1 MMVTQSQFRAALLD
15 AAVPVPDGLID
26 GHGGPAGRRYAV
38 YRNNVTVSL
47 IEAMKLAFPTVRA
60 LLGAE
65 NFDSLAP
72 LFVRA
77 HPPASPMMMHYGADF
92 PAFLEGF
99 KPLAHLRYLGDV
111 ARLDLA
117 MRASYHAADARPFDA
132 TVLQAPSEQ
141 LAVMH
146 LACAP
151 ATRVLRSR
159 WPIHDLWRRATQPDA
174 PKPRAMG
181 QAVLITRPEFDPLP
195 HLLPTGAATW
205 LAALETQN
213 IGTAVETA
221 TAAAPEFDFAA
232 TLTLA
237 LQTQAFCTPEEIT
250 DDRTSDP
257 LP

>member
-1 MMVTQSQFRAALLD
+1 
-15 AAVPVPDGLID
+15 
-26 GHGGPAGRRYAV
+26 
-38 YRNNVTVSL
+38 
-47 IEAMKLAFPTVRA
+47 
-60 LLGAE
+60 
-65 NFDSLAP
+65 
-72 LFVRA
+72 
-77 HPPASPMMMHYGADF
+77 
-92 PAFLEGF
+92 
-99 KPLAHLRYLGDV
+99 
-111 ARLDLA
+111 
-117 MRASYHAADARPFDA
+117 
-132 TVLQAPSEQ
+132 
-141 LAVMH
+141 
-146 LACAP
+146 
-151 ATRVLRSR
+151 
-159 WPIHDLWRRATQPDA
+159 
-174 PKPRAMG
+174 MG